1 MVDRISTKQIYN
13 AFHQNI
19 FDNQAYLIEASNKIN
34 TGINFKNNYD
44 NPRASSLAL
53 DFEGQI
59 LNNNLVLKNRS
70 NVQTELEL
78 AENSL
83 GQMKDNMDKV
93 KELILT
99 AANATTDPGT
109 LDILKTEIRSIGQA
123 LMQLGNTKSG
133 ENYIFAGKQSN
144 LAPFELLDPSQSFS
158 QTIYKAG
165 LDNGKQ
171 KTTENI
177 QTTFDIK
184 NALLGTGSPA
194 SIQGTKVNPS
204 ISAPGGNL
212 DLTVSDGAGGQ
223 RLVNVA
229 LSTGDNLATIITKI
243 NTSFNAAGGVGS
255 IVQANPPW
263 QLEFNT
269 NLITGNSFNN
279 EAKIDISKTS
289 SSNVLNNIGVSINSK
304 SGEDIG
310 ALQILDQVELALG
323 QRDKDALRLLIEKV
337 DDNNNKL
344 LELRAKVGLTLNKLQ
359 NLNSINQNFDTLLQT
374 GLSRVKDIDFLDA
387 TSELNNAQA
396 RLSSS
401 IETASNFF
409 RSNLSNFL
417 GG

>member
-1 MVDRISTKQIYN
+1 MVDRISTKQIYT

-19 FDNQAYLIEASNKIN
+19 FDNQSYLIEASNKIN
-34 TGINFKNNYD
+34 TGIKFKNNYD
-44 NPRASSLAL
+44 NPRASSLSL

-59 LNNNLVLKNRS
+59 LNNDLVLKNRS

-83 GQMKDNMDKV
+83 AQMKDNMDKV

-99 AANATTDPGT
+99 AANASTDPSA

-144 LAPFELLDPSQSFS
+144 LVPFELLDPSQSFS
-158 QTIYKAG
+158 QTIYKEG
-165 LDNGKQ
+165 LDNSKQ
-171 KTTENI
+171 KDAENI
-177 QTTFDIK
+177 QTSFDIK
-184 NALLGTGSPA
+184 NVLLGTGSPA
-194 SIQGTKVNPS
+194 LIQGVKVNPS

-212 DLTVSDGAGGQ
+212 DLSVNDGAGGQ
-223 RLVNVA
+223 KLFSVA
-229 LSTGDNLATIITKI
+229 LTTGDNLTTIRNKI
-243 NTSFNAAGGVGS
+243 NTAFTTAGGSGT
-255 IVQANPPW
+255 IAQIDPPW
-263 QLEFNT
+263 QLQLNT
-269 NLITGNSFNN
+269 SLITPNNFNN
-279 EAKIDISKTS
+279 EAKIDILKTS
-289 SSNVLNNIGVSINSK
+289 NNAVLNDIGVSINSK
-304 SGEDIG
+304 TGEDIG
-310 ALQILDQVELALG
+310 SLQILDQVELALD
-323 QRDKDALRLLIEKV
+323 QRDKDALRLLLEKV
-337 DDNNNKL
+337 DDNNSKL
-344 LELRAKVGLTLNKLQ
+344 LELRSKVGLTLNKLQ

-374 GLSRVKDIDFLDA
+374 ALSRVKDIDFLDT

>member
-1 MVDRISTKQIYN
+1 MVDRISTKQIYS

-19 FDNQAYLIEASNKIN
+19 FENQASLIEASNKIN
-34 TGINFKNNYD
+34 TGINFKSNYD
-44 NPRASSLAL
+44 DPRASSLAL

-59 LNNNLVLKNRS
+59 LNNGMVLKNRG

-99 AANATTDPGT
+99 AANASTDPNA

-133 ENYIFAGKQSN
+133 ENYIFAGRQSN
-144 LAPFELLDPSQSFS
+144 LVPFELLDPSQSFS
-158 QTIYKAG
+158 QTIYKEG

-171 KTTENI
+171 KDAENI
-177 QTTFDIK
+177 RTTFDIK
-184 NALLGTGSPA
+184 NVLLGTGSPA
-194 SIQGTKVNPS
+194 SIQGIKVNPS

-212 DLTVSDGAGGQ
+212 DLTVNNGAGGQ
-223 RLVNVA
+223 NLFSVA
-229 LSTGDNLATIITKI
+229 LTTGDNLPTIITKI
-243 NTSFNAAGGVGS
+243 NTAFNAAGGTGN
-255 IVQANPPW
+255 IVEENPTW
-263 QLEFNT
+263 QLKFNT
-269 NLITGNSFNN
+269 SLITGNSLNTK
-279 EAKIDISKTS
+279 AKIDILKTS
-289 SSNVLNNIGVSINSK
+289 NNNVLNDIGISINSNT
-304 SGEDIG
+304 GEDLG
-310 ALQILDQVELALG
+310 SLQILDQVELALG
-323 QRDKDALRLLIEKV
+323 QRDKNALRLLLEKV
-337 DDNNNKL
+337 DDNNSKL
-344 LELRAKVGLTLNKLQ
+344 LELRSKVGLTLNKLQ

-374 GLSRVKDIDFLDA
+374 GLSRVKDIDFVD
-387 TSELNNAQA
+387 TSSELNNAQA

-401 IETASNFF
+401 IQTASNFF

>member
-1 MVDRISTKQIYN
+1 MVDRISTKQIYT

-19 FDNQAYLIEASNKIN
+19 FDNQSYLIEASNKIN
-34 TGINFKNNYD
+34 TGIKFKNNYD
-44 NPRASSLAL
+44 NPRASSLSL

-59 LNNNLVLKNRS
+59 LNNDLVLKNRS

-83 GQMKDNMDKV
+83 AQMKDNMDKV

-99 AANATTDPGT
+99 AANASTDPSA

-144 LAPFELLDPSQSFS
+144 LVPFELLDPSQSFS
-158 QTIYKAG
+158 QTIYKEG
-165 LDNGKQ
+165 LDNSKQ
-171 KTTENI
+171 KDAENI
-177 QTTFDIK
+177 QTSFDIK
-184 NALLGTGSPA
+184 NVLLGTGSPA
-194 SIQGTKVNPS
+194 LIQGVKVNPS

-212 DLTVSDGAGGQ
+212 DLSVNDGAGGQ
-223 RLVNVA
+223 KLFSVA
-229 LSTGDNLATIITKI
+229 LSTGDNLTTIRNKI
-243 NTSFNAAGGVGS
+243 NTAFTTAGGSGT
-255 IVQANPPW
+255 IAQIDPPW
-263 QLEFNT
+263 QLQLNT
-269 NLITGNSFNN
+269 SLITPNNFNN
-279 EAKIDISKTS
+279 EAKIDILKTS
-289 SSNVLNNIGVSINSK
+289 NNAVLNDIGVSINSK
-304 SGEDIG
+304 TGEDIG
-310 ALQILDQVELALG
+310 SLQILDQVELALD
-323 QRDKDALRLLIEKV
+323 QRDKDALRLLLEKV
-337 DDNNNKL
+337 DDNNSKL
-344 LELRAKVGLTLNKLQ
+344 LELRSKVGLTLNKLQ

-374 GLSRVKDIDFLDA
+374 GLSRVKDIDFIDT

>member
-1 MVDRISTKQIYN
+1 MVDRISTKQIYT
-13 AFHQNI
+13 AFHQNN

-34 TGINFKNNYD
+34 TGINFKSNYD
-44 NPRASSLAL
+44 DPRASSLAL

-59 LNNNLVLKNRS
+59 LNNDMVLKNRG

-99 AANATTDPGT
+99 AANASTDPSA

-144 LAPFELLDPSQSFS
+144 LVPFELLDPSQSFS
-158 QTIYKAG
+158 QTIYKEG

-171 KTTENI
+171 KDAENI
-177 QTTFDIK
+177 QTSFDIK
-184 NALLGTGSPA
+184 NVLLGTGSPA
-194 SIQGTKVNPS
+194 SIQGIAVNPS

-212 DLTVSDGAGGQ
+212 DLTVNDGAGGQ
-223 RLVNVA
+223 KLFSVA
-229 LSTGDNLATIITKI
+229 LTTGDNLVTIRNKI
-243 NTSFNAAGGVGS
+243 NTAFTTAGGSGT
-255 IVQANPPW
+255 IAQINPPW
-263 QLEFNT
+263 QLQLNT
-269 NLITGNSFNN
+269 SLITPNSFNN
-279 EAKIDISKTS
+279 EAKIDILNTS
-289 SSNVLNNIGVSINSK
+289 NNSVLNDIGVSINSK
-304 SGEDIG
+304 TGEDIG
-310 ALQILDQVELALG
+310 SLQILDQVELALT
-323 QRDKDALRLLIEKV
+323 QRDKNALRLLLEKV
-337 DDNNNKL
+337 DDNNSKL
-344 LELRAKVGLTLNKLQ
+344 LELRSKVGLTLNKLQ

-374 GLSRVKDIDFLDA
+374 GLSRVKDIDFIDT

>member
-1 MVDRISTKQIYN
+1 MVDRISTKQIYT

-19 FDNQAYLIEASNKIN
+19 FDNQSYLIEASNKIN
-34 TGINFKNNYD
+34 TGIKFKNNYD
-44 NPRASSLAL
+44 NPRASSLSL

-59 LNNNLVLKNRS
+59 LNNDLVLKNRS

-83 GQMKDNMDKV
+83 AQMKDNMDKV

-99 AANATTDPGT
+99 AANASTDPSA

-144 LAPFELLDPSQSFS
+144 LVPFELLDPSQSFS
-158 QTIYKAG
+158 QTIYKEG
-165 LDNGKQ
+165 LDNSKQ
-171 KTTENI
+171 KDAENI
-177 QTTFDIK
+177 QTSFDIK
-184 NALLGTGSPA
+184 NVLLGTGSPA
-194 SIQGTKVNPS
+194 LIQGVKVNPS

-212 DLTVSDGAGGQ
+212 DLSVNDGAGGQ
-223 RLVNVA
+223 KLFSVA
-229 LSTGDNLATIITKI
+229 LSTGDNLTTIRNKI
-243 NTSFNAAGGVGS
+243 NTAFTTAGGSGT
-255 IVQANPPW
+255 IAQIDPPW
-263 QLEFNT
+263 QLQLNT
-269 NLITGNSFNN
+269 SLITPNNFNN
-279 EAKIDISKTS
+279 EAKIDILKTS
-289 SSNVLNNIGVSINSK
+289 NNAVLNDIGVSINSK
-304 SGEDIG
+304 TGEDIG
-310 ALQILDQVELALG
+310 SLQILDQVELALD
-323 QRDKDALRLLIEKV
+323 QRDKDALRLLLEKV
-337 DDNNNKL
+337 DDNNSKL
-344 LELRAKVGLTLNKLQ
+344 LELRSKVGLTLNKLQ

-374 GLSRVKDIDFLDA
+374 ALSRVKDIDFLDT